1 MSDTNSISA
10 RARELTGKGPA
21 RRLRGEGR
29 IPAIVYGGTEGPV
42 RVSLNLA
49 EFRKEFRRPGFF
61 TRLYDLSIDDDT
73 LRVLPRDVQ
82 LHPVTDSPLHA
93 DFLRFVKGAQIAVM
107 VAVRFEGHEECEGLK
122 RGGVINIVRHEVE
135 LLCPVEAI
143 PDTLVIDIAD
153 LNIGDSVHISQI
165 ELPEGV
171 TPTITDR
178 DFTVATIAAPT
189 IHVEEEVESDD
200 EEDEEG
206 LEGEEGEEGVE
217 GEEGEEGE
225 EVEEGR
231 EGKESKESKEGK
243 EGSKS

>member
-10 RARELTGKGPA
+10 MARELTGKGPA

-29 IPAIVYGGTEGPV
+29 MPAIVYGGSGETVG
-42 RVSLNLA
+42 VSLNLA

-61 TRLYDLSIDDDT
+61 TRLYDLAIGDET
-73 LRVLPRDVQ
+73 LRVLPREVQ

-93 DFLRFVKGAQIAVM
+93 DFLRYVKGTKITVFI
-107 VAVRFEGHEECEGLK
+107 VVKFEGHEECEGLK
-122 RGGVINIVRHEVE
+122 RGGVINTVRHEVE

-143 PDTLVIDIAD
+143 PDALLANIAG
-153 LNIGDSVHISQI
+153 LNIGDSVHISDI

-189 IHVEEEVESDD
+189 IHVEEEVESED
-200 EEDEEG
+200 EEGEEGEEG
-206 LEGEEGEEGVE
+206 LEGEEGEEGEV
-217 GEEGEEGE
+217 EEGEEKAE
-225 EVEEGR
+225 
-231 EGKESKESKEGK
+231 KDSKD
-243 EGSKS
+243 

>member
-29 IPAIVYGGTEGPV
+29 IPAIVYGGTEEPV
-42 RVSLNLA
+42 RVSLNLS
-49 EFRKEFRRPGFF
+49 EFRKEYRRPGFF
-61 TRLYDLSIDDDT
+61 TRLYDINIDDDT

-93 DFLRFVKGAQIAVM
+93 DFLRFVKGAKIAVM
-107 VAVRFEGHEECEGLK
+107 VAVRFEGQEVCEGLK

-143 PDTLVIDIAD
+143 PDALVIDIAD
-153 LNIGDSVHISQI
+153 LNIGDSVHISDI

-189 IHVEEEVESDD
+189 IHVEEEVETED
-200 EEDEEG
+200 EEGEEGEEG
-206 LEGEEGEEGVE
+206 LEGEEGEEGEEGAE
-217 GEEGEEGE
+217 GEEG
-225 EVEEGR
+225 
-231 EGKESKESKEGK
+231 KKDS
-243 EGSKS
+243 EGSED